1 ELHIRRDQ
9 HWFDVLCHQLRRDPC
24 ELVGI
29 VFDGVDKLQHLLWP
43 YLDPALE
50 PERPTE
56 GFLRLR
62 ERCWDYFR
70 QLDRFL
76 GEVLAMVGEECTV
89 FIVSDHG
96 FTGTSQIL
104 HINTWLE
111 QNGYLTWKA
120 GMEVIPDDCRELEP
134 DFYKLSAFDMG
145 RTQAFALTASSNGIH
160 IVKQQSPGGAGVP
173 PHEYEAFRGRLRE
186 RLLTEVV
193 DSSGGEPIV
202 IDAWTRE
209 QAFFGPGME
218 LAPDLTLRL
227 RDDGFFSVRRSR
239 ELLTQRVDLM
249 GTHHPEGVFVA
260 RGKGIRTG
268 QSIAPIRLIDI
279 VPTLLYT
286 LGVPIPANLEGRLA
300 DEIFTPAHLRNYTA
314 LQGEVTRARDHMA
327 QEDSQTL
334 PGLPAQE
341 EELVLERLRALG
353 YLE

>member
-1 ELHIRRDQ
+1 MNPAGGARAMIFGLDGASFQVLDDLTRRGVMPNLAELMATGVRGSLLSTVPPLTPVAWSSLVTGRTPGNHGVTGFFQFDAPESFSLRIVSARELRSETVWSIVNRHGLRAGSLNFPIHCPPPRIDGYVIPGWLPWKWIRMFSHPAGLVAKLQREIPGLDIRELAMDFEQEKKSIAGAAIDNHENWIELHIRRDQ

-120 GMEVIPDDCRELEP
+120 GME
-134 DFYKLSAFDMG
+134 
-145 RTQAFALTASSNGIH
+145 
-160 IVKQQSPGGAGVP
+160 
-173 PHEYEAFRGRLRE
+173 
-186 RLLTEVV
+186 
-193 DSSGGEPIV
+193 
-202 IDAWTRE
+202 
-209 QAFFGPGME
+209 
-218 LAPDLTLRL
+218 
-227 RDDGFFSVRRSR
+227 
-239 ELLTQRVDLM
+239 
-249 GTHHPEGVFVA
+249 
-260 RGKGIRTG
+260 
-268 QSIAPIRLIDI
+268 
-279 VPTLLYT
+279 
-286 LGVPIPANLEGRLA
+286 
-300 DEIFTPAHLRNYTA
+300 
-314 LQGEVTRARDHMA
+314 
-327 QEDSQTL
+327 
-334 PGLPAQE
+334 
-341 EELVLERLRALG
+341 
-353 YLE
+353 